1 MSKKR
6 LIKKQTTPIRGKAK
20 KTPKKVSIDKRK
32 GQLNELILYNDI
44 IQDTRKLKAIEI
56 LALSGYNR
64 DGTQR
69 GAVSKAAKEAGVNRM
84 TIYAWLNQP
93 DFLEAITEIKNEVLQ
108 CAMQGLWTL
117 AKEADFSA
125 CAFLAERLDPT
136 MSLEHKRQ
144 INRMEL
150 LKAQNEAPKELE
162 YAPPTIIIESVMS
175 KDYDRNK
182 LD

>member
-1 MSKKR
+1 MRKKS
-6 LIKKQTTPIRGKAK
+6 LIKQTKLTKANRKAQAK
-20 KTPKKVSIDKRK
+20 KVGNLAQK
-32 GQLNELILYNDI
+32 GPLNELILYNDI
-44 IQDTRKLKAIEI
+44 IQDPRKIEAIKI
-56 LALSGYNR
+56 LALSGYNK
-64 DGTQR
+64 DGKIG
-69 GAVSKAAKEAGVNRM
+69 GAISKAALSAGVNRS
-84 TIYAWLNQP
+84 TIYHWLEDP
-93 DFLEAITEIKNEVLQ
+93 EFCKAITEIKNEVLQ
-108 CAMQGLWTL
+108 SAMQGLWRL
-117 AKEADFSA
+117 AHEADFSA

-150 LKAQNEAPKELE
+150 LKAQKEAPKELE